1 VGAVDVDPQT
11 TKPPSS
17 PTAGRIASMSG
28 DGPGVESLREI
39 LRRYRGTR
47 ARGVTV
53 DERPGCVYGMLTR
66 EQLEDLVR
74 DIEQLKSTLNRIYVS
89 VVLMLVGLVVN
100 TLLSRLGVV

>member
-1 VGAVDVDPQT
+1 M
-11 TKPPSS
+11 
-17 PTAGRIASMSG
+17 RG
-28 DGPGVESLREI
+28 DGPGVESLREL

-47 ARGVTV
+47 ARGVSV

-66 EQLEDLVR
+66 EQLKDLVR
-74 DIEQLKSTLNRIYVS
+74 DIEQLKSTLNKIYVS

>member
-1 VGAVDVDPQT
+1 M
-11 TKPPSS
+11 
-17 PTAGRIASMSG
+17 RG
-28 DGPGVESLREI
+28 DGPGVESLREV

-47 ARGVTV
+47 ARGVSV

-74 DIEQLKSTLNRIYVS
+74 DIEGLKSTLNKIYVS

>member
-1 VGAVDVDPQT
+1 
-11 TKPPSS
+11 
-17 PTAGRIASMSG
+17 MSG